1 MLVCE
6 EEGMAKSGSK
16 TRESVQAPLVR
27 QFSVFLENKV
37 GALLDLTRTLSENN
51 VHVCGISVVDT
62 ADASV
67 VRIVVDDPDR
77 CRDSLAKAR
86 MALNESNVLVVEMPR
101 GPEKLDTVL
110 RSLVAAEVNI
120 QYTYSL
126 MIRPHDKAL
135 LALQCDDPEF
145 ARDVLVKAEFTVLSQ
160 KDISR

>member
-1 MLVCE
+1 MP
-6 EEGMAKSGSK
+6 KSESK
-16 TRESVQAPLVR
+16 VREKLQQPLVK
-27 QFSVFLENKV
+27 QFSAFLENKV
-37 GALLDLTRTLSENN
+37 GALLDLTRTLSESN

-67 VRIVVDDPDR
+67 VRIVVDDPER
-77 CRDSLAKAR
+77 CHEALGKAGIP
-86 MALNESNVLVVEMPR
+86 ANESNLVVVEMPR

-126 MIRPHDKAL
+126 MVRPHDKAL
-135 LALQCDDPEF
+135 LALYCEDPEF
-145 ARDVLVKAEFTVLSQ
+145 ARDVLVKANYRVLGQ

>member
-1 MLVCE
+1 
-6 EEGMAKSGSK
+6 MAKSESKVRGSLQP
-16 TRESVQAPLVR
+16 SLVK

-37 GALLDLTRTLSENN
+37 GALLDLTRTLRDSN
-51 VHVCGISVVDT
+51 VHVCGISVVDS

-77 CRDSLAKAR
+77 CREALAKASIPV
-86 MALNESNVLVVEMPR
+86 NESNILVVELPR

-110 RSLVAAEVNI
+110 RSLVAAELNI

-126 MIRPHDKAL
+126 MVRPRDKAL
-135 LALQCDDPEF
+135 LALHCEDAEF
-145 ARDVLVKAEFTVLSQ
+145 GRDVLAKAGYRVLSQ

>member
-1 MLVCE
+1 MP
-6 EEGMAKSGSK
+6 KSESK
-16 TRESVQAPLVR
+16 VREKLQQPLVK

-37 GALLDLTRTLSENN
+37 GALLDLTRTLSESN

-67 VRIVVDDPDR
+67 VRIVVDDPER
-77 CRDSLAKAR
+77 CHEALGKAGIP
-86 MALNESNVLVVEMPR
+86 ASESNLVVVEMPR

-126 MIRPHDKAL
+126 MVRPHDKAL
-135 LALQCDDPEF
+135 LALYCEDPEF
-145 ARDVLVKAEFTVLSQ
+145 ARDVLVKANYRVLAQ

>member
-1 MLVCE
+1 
-6 EEGMAKSGSK
+6 MAKSEPK
-16 TRESVQAPLVR
+16 TRGALQPTPVR
-27 QFSVFLENKV
+27 QFSVFLENEV
-37 GALLDLTRTLSENN
+37 GALLNLTRTLSESN

-67 VRIVVDDPDR
+67 VRIVVDDPE
-77 CRDSLAKAR
+77 CCHEALASAGIPVS
-86 MALNESNVLVVEMPR
+86 ESNLVVVEMPR

-126 MIRPHDKAL
+126 MVRPHDKAL
-135 LALQCDDPEF
+135 LALHCEDPEY
-145 ARDVLVKAEFTVLSQ
+145 ARDVLSKAGYRVLSQ

>member
-1 MLVCE
+1 
-6 EEGMAKSGSK
+6 MAKSGSK
-16 TRESVQAPLVR
+16 TNESLQEPLVR

-37 GALLDLTRTLSENN
+37 GALLDLTRTLSESN

-67 VRIVVDDPDR
+67 VRIVVDDPER
-77 CRDSLAKAR
+77 CHDALGKAGIPV
-86 MALNESNVLVVEMPR
+86 NESSLLVVELPR

-110 RSLVAAEVNI
+110 RGLVAAEVNI

-126 MIRPHDKAL
+126 MVRPHDKAL
-135 LALQCDDPEF
+135 LALHCEDSEF
-145 ARDVLVKAEFTVLSQ
+145 ARDVLVKEGYRVLTQ

>member
-1 MLVCE
+1 
-6 EEGMAKSGSK
+6 MAKSESK
-16 TRESVQAPLVR
+16 VRESLQPPLVK

-37 GALLDLTRTLSENN
+37 GALLNLTRTLGESN

-77 CRDSLAKAR
+77 CREALMKAGIPIS
-86 MALNESNVLVVEMPR
+86 ESNIVVVELPR

-110 RSLVAAEVNI
+110 RSLVAAELNI
-120 QYTYSL
+120 LYTYSL
-126 MIRPHDKAL
+126 MVRPHDKAL
-135 LALQCDDPEF
+135 LALYCEDAEF
-145 ARDVLVKAEFTVLSQ
+145 ARDVLAKAGYRVLRQ